1 MTLPLQSAP
10 LPLRIEITMP
20 GRDTEGHPSFALM
33 FVDEGRRTLVWSG
46 PDYGEAILA
55 AEEWELD
62 DFDVVDTV
70 ADGAGAWGFA

>member
-1 MTLPLQSAP
+1 MTIPLRSAP
-10 LPLRIEITMP
+10 PPLRIEITIL
-20 GRDTEGHPSFALM
+20 GRAAEGRPFFALM

-70 ADGAGAWGFA
+70 ADGAGSWSFA

>member
-1 MTLPLQSAP
+1 
-10 LPLRIEITMP
+10 
-20 GRDTEGHPSFALM
+20 M

-70 ADGAGAWGFA
+70 ADGAGSWSFA